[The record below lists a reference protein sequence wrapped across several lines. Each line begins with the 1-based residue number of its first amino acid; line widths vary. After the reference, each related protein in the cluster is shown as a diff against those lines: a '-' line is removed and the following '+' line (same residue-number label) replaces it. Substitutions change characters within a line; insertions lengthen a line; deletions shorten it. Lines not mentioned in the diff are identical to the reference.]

1 MARKSFLVSVIVVV
15 RPSGPI
21 MTALCCL
28 AVLVLFLALH
38 SQFLPFIDYHV
49 DLLEK
54 VSLVSNVL
62 MIVFGVMFNY
72 ASKSQSYI
80 ITSLIFLINIMF
92 FGTAV
97 FMYVGSKLAHKRREK
112 HFQQKQKDRK
122 EARLAAEGQTKVM
135 PISNINESDVSSKI
149 PPKPSAPHPLENIE
163 EHELPGLQVQPIIA
177 NDDLQA
183 IKSWDFKK
191 PTCNT

>member
-1 MARKSFLVSVIVVV
+1 
-15 RPSGPI
+15 

-135 PISNINESDVSSKI
+135 PISNASDVSQLTELQL
-149 PPKPSAPHPLENIE
+149 APTKTTTLTEKE
-163 EHELPGLQVQPIIA
+163 K
-177 NDDLQA
+177 DR
-183 IKSWDFKK
+183 IKSWAD
-191 PTCNT
+191 